1 MAKNNKTKRMVKEGA
16 DRAVR
21 NMDQHDLTSMSSQ
34 QRKQQQQENLSGGE

>member
-1 MAKNNKTKRMVKEGA
+1 MAKNSKTKRMVKEGA

-21 NMDQHDLTSMSSQ
+21 QMDQHDLTSMSN